1 MCDDSSFINT
11 KQKTFKTFPKNVSM
25 SRMNVK
31 KLHTWEFQLRD
42 KRGLLENQQCSK
54 HSLHIAIEK
63 DILSEQ
69 MNFSNISQISHNKT
83 PSYSKN
89 TLYTGTKQF

>member
-1 MCDDSSFINT
+1 MTRLSLTLS
-11 KQKTFKTFPKNVSM
+11 KKLLKPSKKNVSM
-25 SRMNVK
+25 SRMDVK

-54 HSLHIAIEK
+54 HLLHIAIEK

-89 TLYTGTKQF
+89 TLYTGIKQF

>member
-1 MCDDSSFINT
+1 MTRLSLTLS
-11 KQKTFKTFPKNVSM
+11 KKLLKPSKKNVSM
-25 SRMNVK
+25 SRMDVK

-42 KRGLLENQQCSK
+42 KRSLLENQQCSK
-54 HSLHIAIEK
+54 HLLHIAIEK

-69 MNFSNISQISHNKT
+69 MNFSNISQISHNET

-89 TLYTGTKQF
+89 TLYTGIKQF